1 MTMIINEY
9 IKYTNKYKQ
18 QYGEKCIVL
27 LQVGSFYEMYTIY
40 ENNNAEN
47 NDIYKVADICGI
59 ITTKKNKSIA
69 EISLNNPVMAGFPV
83 HSLNKFTQILLN
95 NNYTIVIIQ
104 QEQQMAGN
112 NKNMERKVAEILSP
126 GSNINITDK
135 RSNYMMVIMYEIIN
149 GYIIAGI
156 SGIDLSTGKTFIYE
170 VGSTKDDPELANDEV
185 FRMISTYNPI
195 ELIILGDK
203 IDEKE
208 RKKILK
214 NLNINNILVHYKWGE
229 CKYIE
234 FFKSIINQ
242 TQILEKAFF
251 MKKGL
256 ISIIEMLN
264 MERLTISREGFC
276 CLLQFAHE
284 HNADIIKELQVP
296 EIFENNNNM
305 TIEFNSA
312 VQLNIL
318 GLYQN
323 DKPLIDVLNRCAT
336 AFGSRYFKEKLLAP
350 MINIKKINQSYD
362 DIDKLLNKNSYI
374 KVRKYLANIG
384 DLERFKRKLLL
395 NKVAPQDWMSFNES
409 MEACIGIYN
418 ILKDYGDCEKTDETI
433 ISIVHTITNSYKDI
447 LDLENASKYNL
458 ADKNNWGNIFK
469 QGVYEDIDNNAE
481 GIKKS
486 YRDIEILC
494 EEINRIGINDSTLCK
509 IDYNDKDQEYFILI
523 TKKRYETAL
532 KNNKAI
538 IGKFNKKLISSSS
551 SNYKM
556 TNSETEKLS
565 KNISKYNEEIA
576 VLVLNYYNEFV
587 KEFIEINNKNIDILI
602 KYLVRTDIAANNAK
616 NAFDYRYK
624 RPKISLD
631 SSDDAEDA
639 SEDPEDDC
647 EDDCEDASEDDCES
661 ERESSFINMKNM
673 RHPLIERLHDEL
685 EYVGNDVRINK
696 DGILLYGINAS
707 GKSSFM
713 KAVGLNIIMAQS
725 GMFVAAE
732 KMVYY
737 PYKRIFTRIS
747 GMDNIYKGM
756 SSFTVEMTELRNILQ
771 RCNKYSLVIGD
782 EICCG
787 TESISGIAIVSAGID
802 MLVNKGA
809 SFIFATHLHE
819 LTEMSCIKEH
829 IKDNKLFVKHIK
841 IDIGKNNEII
851 YNRKIQDGQGSNMYG
866 LEVCKSLDMPLDFLK
881 KAEMFRKEF
890 TNIDKDLIKNK
901 KSNYNRKKKIDKCEI
916 CQGIAV
922 ETHHIKYQEDA
933 DENGFIGSSHKNATH
948 NLASLCKECHSKEH
962 KGIIKIN
969 GYKQSSNGIILDY
982 DTL

>member
-1 MTMIINEY
+1 MIMIINEY
-9 IKYTNKYKQ
+9 IEYMKKYKE
-18 QYGEKCIVL
+18 QYGDKCIVL
-27 LQVGSFYEMYTIY
+27 LQVGSFYEMYTIC
-40 ENNNAEN
+40 ENNNN
-47 NDIYKVADICGI
+47 DNDIYKIADICGI
-59 ITTKKNKSIA
+59 QTTKKNKSIP
-69 EISLNNPVMAGFPV
+69 EISLNNPVMAGFPI
-83 HSLNKFTQILLN
+83 HSVSKFTQILLN

-104 QEQQMAGN
+104 QEQEMGE
-112 NKNMERKVAEILSP
+112 NKNRKRNVAEILSP

-135 RSNYMMVIMYEIIN
+135 RSNYMMVIIYEIIN
-149 GYIIAGI
+149 NYVIAGI

-170 VGSTKDDPELANDEV
+170 VGSTKDDPELATDEV

-203 IDEKE
+203 IEEKE
-208 RKKILK
+208 KKKILK
-214 NLNINNILVHYKWGE
+214 NLNINNILVHYKWGD

-234 FFKSIINQ
+234 FFKNIVNQ

-256 ISIIEMLN
+256 ISIIELLN
-264 MERLTISREGFC
+264 MEKLTISREGFC
-276 CLLQFAHE
+276 CLLQFAYE
-284 HNADIIKELQVP
+284 HNADIIKELQIP
-296 EIFENNNNM
+296 EILENNNNM

-323 DKPLIDVLNRCAT
+323 DKPLIDVLNRCVT
-336 AFGSRYFKEKLLAP
+336 AFGSRYYKEKLLAP
-350 MINIKKINQSYD
+350 MINIKNINKSYD
-362 DIDKLLNKNSYI
+362 DIDKLLNNNNYLKI
-374 KVRKYLANIG
+374 RKSLANIN
-384 DLERFKRKLLL
+384 DLERFKRKVLL
-395 NKVAPQDWMSFNES
+395 NKVAPQDWINFNES
-409 MEACIGIYN
+409 MEACIEIYN
-418 ILKDYGDCEKTDETI
+418 ILEDYDKDVCILSTVNRI
-433 ISIVHTITNSYKDI
+433 INTYKDI
-447 LDLENASKYNL
+447 LDMENASKYNL
-458 ADKNNWGNIFK
+458 ADKNNLGNIFK
-469 QGVYEDIDNNAE
+469 EGIYEDIDNIVKNSKDAY
-481 GIKKS
+481 KN
-486 YRDIEILC
+486 IEIFC
-494 EEINRIGINDSTLCK
+494 EEINKIGINDSTLCK
-509 IDYNDKDQEYFILI
+509 IDYNDKDREYYINI
-523 TKKRYETAL
+523 TKKRYEVAL
-532 KNNKAI
+532 KNNKI
-538 IGKFNKKLISSSS
+538 VMSKFNKKPISASSA
-551 SNYKM
+551 NYKI
-556 TNSETEKLS
+556 TNKDTEKLS
-565 KNISKYNEEIA
+565 KNISAYNDEISE
-576 VLVLNYYNEFV
+576 LVLKYYNEFV
-587 KEFIEINNKNIDILI
+587 KMFIEKNNDDIDILI

-624 RPKISLD
+624 RPIISFNEKGECD
-631 SSDDAEDA
+631 EQ
-639 SEDPEDDC
+639 EEQ
-647 EDDCEDASEDDCES
+647 

-673 RHPLIERLHDEL
+673 RHPLIERIQDEL
-685 EYVGNDVRINK
+685 EYVGNDVKINK
-696 DGILLYGINAS
+696 EGILLYGINAS

-802 MLVNKGA
+802 TLINKGV

-819 LTEMSCIKEH
+819 LTEMSCIKEY
-829 IKDNKLFVKHIK
+829 INNNKLYVKHIK

-881 KAEMFRKEF
+881 KAEIFRKEF
-890 TNIDKDLIKNK
+890 TNIDKDLIKTK
-901 KSNYNRKKKIDKCEI
+901 KSNYNKKKSVDKCEI
-916 CQGIAV
+916 CDEVAV
-922 ETHHIKYQEDA
+922 ETHHIKYQETA
-933 DENGFIGSSHKNATH
+933 DDNGFIGSSHKNSKH
-948 NLASLCKECHSKEH
+948 NLASLCKECHNKEH

-969 GYKQSSNGIILDY
+969 GYKQTSNGIILDY
-982 DTL
+982 DIL

>member
-1 MTMIINEY
+1 MIMIINEY
-9 IKYTNKYKQ
+9 IEYMKKYKE
-18 QYGEKCIVL
+18 QYGDKCIVL
-27 LQVGSFYEMYTIY
+27 LQVGSFYEMYTIC
-40 ENNNAEN
+40 ENNNN
-47 NDIYKVADICGI
+47 DNDIYKIADICGI
-59 ITTKKNKSIA
+59 QTTKKNKSIP
-69 EISLNNPVMAGFPV
+69 EISLNNPVMAGFPI
-83 HSLNKFTQILLN
+83 HSVSKFTQILLN

-104 QEQQMAGN
+104 QEQEMGE
-112 NKNMERKVAEILSP
+112 NKNRKRNVAEILSP

-135 RSNYMMVIMYEIIN
+135 RSNYMMVIIYEIIN
-149 GYIIAGI
+149 NYVIAGI

-170 VGSTKDDPELANDEV
+170 VGSTKDDPELATDEV

-203 IDEKE
+203 IEEKE
-208 RKKILK
+208 KKKILK
-214 NLNINNILVHYKWGE
+214 NLNINNILVHYKWGD

-234 FFKSIINQ
+234 FFKNIVNQ

-256 ISIIEMLN
+256 ISIIELLN
-264 MERLTISREGFC
+264 MEKLTISREGFC
-276 CLLQFAHE
+276 CLLQFAYE
-284 HNADIIKELQVP
+284 HNADIIKELQIP
-296 EIFENNNNM
+296 EILENNNNM

-323 DKPLIDVLNRCAT
+323 DKPLIDVLNRCVT
-336 AFGSRYFKEKLLAP
+336 AFGSRYYKEKLLAP
-350 MINIKKINQSYD
+350 MINIKNINKSYD
-362 DIDKLLNKNSYI
+362 DIDKLLNNNNYLKI
-374 KVRKYLANIG
+374 RKSLANIN
-384 DLERFKRKLLL
+384 DLERFKRKVLL
-395 NKVAPQDWMSFNES
+395 NKVAPQDWINFNES
-409 MEACIGIYN
+409 MEACIEIYK
-418 ILKDYGDCEKTDETI
+418 ILEDYDKDVCILSTVNRI
-433 ISIVHTITNSYKDI
+433 INTYKDI
-447 LDLENASKYNL
+447 LDMENASKYNL
-458 ADKNNWGNIFK
+458 ADKNNLGNIFK
-469 QGVYEDIDNNAE
+469 EGIYEDIDNIVKNSKDAY
-481 GIKKS
+481 KN
-486 YRDIEILC
+486 IEIFC
-494 EEINRIGINDSTLCK
+494 EEINKIGINDSTLCK
-509 IDYNDKDQEYFILI
+509 IDYNDKDREYYINI
-523 TKKRYETAL
+523 TKKRYEVAL
-532 KNNKAI
+532 KNNKI
-538 IGKFNKKLISSSS
+538 VMSKFNKKPISASSA
-551 SNYKM
+551 NYKI
-556 TNSETEKLS
+556 TNKDTEKLS
-565 KNISKYNEEIA
+565 KNISAYNDEISE
-576 VLVLNYYNEFV
+576 LVLKYYNEFV
-587 KEFIEINNKNIDILI
+587 KMFIEKNNDDIDILI

-624 RPKISLD
+624 RPIISFNERGECD
-631 SSDDAEDA
+631 EQ
-639 SEDPEDDC
+639 EEQ
-647 EDDCEDASEDDCES
+647 

-673 RHPLIERLHDEL
+673 RHPLIERIQDEL
-685 EYVGNDVRINK
+685 EYVGNDVKINK
-696 DGILLYGINAS
+696 EGILLYGINAS

-802 MLVNKGA
+802 TLINKGV

-829 IKDNKLFVKHIK
+829 INNNKLYVKHIK

-881 KAEMFRKEF
+881 KAEIFRKEF
-890 TNIDKDLIKNK
+890 TNLDKDLIKTK
-901 KSNYNRKKKIDKCEI
+901 KSNYNKKKSVDKCEI
-916 CQGIAV
+916 CDEVAV
-922 ETHHIKYQEDA
+922 ETHHIKYQETA
-933 DENGFIGSSHKNATH
+933 DDNGFIGSSHKNSKH
-948 NLASLCKECHSKEH
+948 NLASLCKECHNKEH

-969 GYKQSSNGIILDY
+969 GYKQTSNGIILDY
-982 DTL
+982 DIL

>member
-1 MTMIINEY
+1 MIINEY
-9 IKYTNKYKQ
+9 IEYMKKYKE
-18 QYGEKCIVL
+18 QYGDKCIVL
-27 LQVGSFYEMYTIY
+27 LQVGSFYEMYTIC
-40 ENNNAEN
+40 ENNNN
-47 NDIYKVADICGI
+47 DNDIYKIADICGI
-59 ITTKKNKSIA
+59 QTTKKNKSIP
-69 EISLNNPVMAGFPV
+69 EISLNNPVMAGFPI
-83 HSLNKFTQILLN
+83 HSVSKFTQILLN

-104 QEQQMAGN
+104 QEQEMGE
-112 NKNMERKVAEILSP
+112 NKNRKRNVAEILSP

-135 RSNYMMVIMYEIIN
+135 RSNYMMVIIYEIIN
-149 GYIIAGI
+149 NYVIAGI

-170 VGSTKDDPELANDEV
+170 VGSTKDDPELATDEV

-203 IDEKE
+203 IEEKE
-208 RKKILK
+208 KKKILK
-214 NLNINNILVHYKWGE
+214 NLNINNILVHYKWGD

-234 FFKSIINQ
+234 FFKNIVNQ

-256 ISIIEMLN
+256 ISIIELLN
-264 MERLTISREGFC
+264 MEKLTISREGFC
-276 CLLQFAHE
+276 CLLQFAYE
-284 HNADIIKELQVP
+284 HNADIIKELQIP
-296 EIFENNNNM
+296 EILENNNNM

-323 DKPLIDVLNRCAT
+323 DKPLIDILNRCVT
-336 AFGSRYFKEKLLAP
+336 AFGSRYYKEKLLAP
-350 MINIKKINQSYD
+350 MINIKNINKSYD
-362 DIDKLLNKNSYI
+362 DIDKLLNNNNYLKI
-374 KVRKYLANIG
+374 RKSLANIN
-384 DLERFKRKLLL
+384 DLERFKRKVLL
-395 NKVAPQDWMSFNES
+395 NKVAPQDWINFNES
-409 MEACIGIYN
+409 MEACIEIYN
-418 ILKDYGDCEKTDETI
+418 ILEDYDKDVCILSTVNRI
-433 ISIVHTITNSYKDI
+433 INTYKDI
-447 LDLENASKYNL
+447 LDMENASKYNL
-458 ADKNNWGNIFK
+458 ADKNNLGNIFK
-469 QGVYEDIDNNAE
+469 EGIYEDIDNIVKNSKDAY
-481 GIKKS
+481 KN
-486 YRDIEILC
+486 IEIFC
-494 EEINRIGINDSTLCK
+494 EEINKIGINDSTLCK
-509 IDYNDKDQEYFILI
+509 IDYNDKDREYYINI
-523 TKKRYETAL
+523 TKKRYEVAL
-532 KNNKAI
+532 KNNKI
-538 IGKFNKKLISSSS
+538 VMSKFNKKPISASSA
-551 SNYKM
+551 NYKI
-556 TNSETEKLS
+556 TNKDTEKLS
-565 KNISKYNEEIA
+565 KNISAYNDEISE
-576 VLVLNYYNEFV
+576 LVLKYYNEFV
-587 KEFIEINNKNIDILI
+587 KMFIEKNNDDIDILI

-624 RPKISLD
+624 RPIISFNEKGECD
-631 SSDDAEDA
+631 EQ
-639 SEDPEDDC
+639 EEQ
-647 EDDCEDASEDDCES
+647 

-673 RHPLIERLHDEL
+673 RHPLIERIQDEL
-685 EYVGNDVRINK
+685 EYVGNDVKINK
-696 DGILLYGINAS
+696 EGILLYGINAS

-802 MLVNKGA
+802 TLINKGV

-819 LTEMSCIKEH
+819 LTEMSCIKEY
-829 IKDNKLFVKHIK
+829 INNNKLYVKHIK

-881 KAEMFRKEF
+881 KAEIFRKEF
-890 TNIDKDLIKNK
+890 TNLDKDLIKTK
-901 KSNYNRKKKIDKCEI
+901 KSNYNKKKSVDKCEI
-916 CQGIAV
+916 CDEVAV
-922 ETHHIKYQEDA
+922 ETHHIKYQETA
-933 DENGFIGSSHKNATH
+933 DDNGFIGSSHKNSKH
-948 NLASLCKECHSKEH
+948 NLASLCKECHNKEH

-969 GYKQSSNGIILDY
+969 GYKQTSNGIILDY
-982 DTL
+982 DIL

>member
-1 MTMIINEY
+1 MIINEY
-9 IKYTNKYKQ
+9 IEYMKKYKE
-18 QYGEKCIVL
+18 QYGDKCIVL
-27 LQVGSFYEMYTIY
+27 LQVGSFYEMYTIC
-40 ENNNAEN
+40 ENNNN
-47 NDIYKVADICGI
+47 DNDIYKIADICGI
-59 ITTKKNKSIA
+59 QTTKKNKSIP
-69 EISLNNPVMAGFPV
+69 EISLNNPVMAGFPI
-83 HSLNKFTQILLN
+83 HSVSKFTQILLN

-104 QEQQMAGN
+104 QEQEMGE
-112 NKNMERKVAEILSP
+112 NKNRKRNVAEILSP

-135 RSNYMMVIMYEIIN
+135 RSNYMMVIIYEIIN
-149 GYIIAGI
+149 NYVIAGI

-170 VGSTKDDPELANDEV
+170 VGSTKDDPELATDEV

-203 IDEKE
+203 IEEKE
-208 RKKILK
+208 KKKILK
-214 NLNINNILVHYKWGE
+214 NLNINNILVHYKWGD

-234 FFKSIINQ
+234 FFKNIVNQ

-256 ISIIEMLN
+256 ISIIELLN
-264 MERLTISREGFC
+264 MEKLTISREGFC
-276 CLLQFAHE
+276 CLLQFAYE
-284 HNADIIKELQVP
+284 HNADIIKELQIP
-296 EIFENNNNM
+296 EILENNNNM

-323 DKPLIDVLNRCAT
+323 DKPLIDVLNRCVT
-336 AFGSRYFKEKLLAP
+336 AFGSRYYKEKLLAP
-350 MINIKKINQSYD
+350 MINIKNINKSYD
-362 DIDKLLNKNSYI
+362 DIDKLLNNNNYLKI
-374 KVRKYLANIG
+374 RKSLANIN
-384 DLERFKRKLLL
+384 DLERFKRKVLL
-395 NKVAPQDWMSFNES
+395 NKVAPQDWINFNES
-409 MEACIGIYN
+409 MEACIEIYN
-418 ILKDYGDCEKTDETI
+418 ILEDYDKDVCILSTVNRI
-433 ISIVHTITNSYKDI
+433 INTYKDI
-447 LDLENASKYNL
+447 LDMENASKYNL
-458 ADKNNWGNIFK
+458 ADKNNLGNIFK
-469 QGVYEDIDNNAE
+469 EGIYEDIDNIVKNSKDAY
-481 GIKKS
+481 KN
-486 YRDIEILC
+486 IEIFC
-494 EEINRIGINDSTLCK
+494 EEINKIGINDSTLCK
-509 IDYNDKDQEYFILI
+509 IDYNDKDREYYINI
-523 TKKRYETAL
+523 TKKRYEVAL
-532 KNNKAI
+532 KNNKI
-538 IGKFNKKLISSSS
+538 VMSKFNKKPISASSA
-551 SNYKM
+551 NYKI
-556 TNSETEKLS
+556 TNKDTEKLS
-565 KNISKYNEEIA
+565 KNISAYNDEISE
-576 VLVLNYYNEFV
+576 LVLKYYNEFV
-587 KEFIEINNKNIDILI
+587 KMFIEKNNDDIDILI

-624 RPKISLD
+624 RPIISFNEQGECD
-631 SSDDAEDA
+631 EQ
-639 SEDPEDDC
+639 EEQ
-647 EDDCEDASEDDCES
+647 
-661 ERESSFINMKNM
+661 ERESSFIDMKNM
-673 RHPLIERLHDEL
+673 RHPLIERIQDEL
-685 EYVGNDVRINK
+685 EYVGNDVKINK
-696 DGILLYGINAS
+696 EGILLYGINAS

-802 MLVNKGA
+802 TLINKGV

-829 IKDNKLFVKHIK
+829 INNNKLYVKHIK

-881 KAEMFRKEF
+881 KAEIFRKEF
-890 TNIDKDLIKNK
+890 TNLDKDLIKTK
-901 KSNYNRKKKIDKCEI
+901 KSNYNKKKSVDKCEI
-916 CQGIAV
+916 CDEVAV
-922 ETHHIKYQEDA
+922 ETHHIKYQETA
-933 DENGFIGSSHKNATH
+933 DDNGFIGSSHKNSKH
-948 NLASLCKECHSKEH
+948 NLASLCKECHNKEH

-969 GYKQSSNGIILDY
+969 GYKQTSNGIILDY
-982 DTL
+982 DIL

>member
-1 MTMIINEY
+1 MIMIINEY
-9 IKYTNKYKQ
+9 IEYMKKYKE
-18 QYGEKCIVL
+18 QYGDKCIVL
-27 LQVGSFYEMYTIY
+27 LQVGSFYEMYTIC
-40 ENNNAEN
+40 ENNNN
-47 NDIYKVADICGI
+47 DNDIYKIADICGI
-59 ITTKKNKSIA
+59 QTTKKNKSIP
-69 EISLNNPVMAGFPV
+69 EISLNNPVMAGFPI
-83 HSLNKFTQILLN
+83 HSVSKFTQILLN

-104 QEQQMAGN
+104 QEQEMGE
-112 NKNMERKVAEILSP
+112 NKNRKRNVAEILSP

-135 RSNYMMVIMYEIIN
+135 RSNYMMVIIYEIIN
-149 GYIIAGI
+149 NYVIAGI

-170 VGSTKDDPELANDEV
+170 VGSTKDDPELATDEV

-203 IDEKE
+203 IEEKE
-208 RKKILK
+208 KKKILK
-214 NLNINNILVHYKWGE
+214 NLNINNILVHYKWGD

-234 FFKSIINQ
+234 FFKNIVNQ

-256 ISIIEMLN
+256 ISIIELLN
-264 MERLTISREGFC
+264 MEKLTISREGFC
-276 CLLQFAHE
+276 CLLQFAYE
-284 HNADIIKELQVP
+284 HNADIIKELQIP
-296 EIFENNNNM
+296 EILENNNNM

-323 DKPLIDVLNRCAT
+323 DKPLIDVLNRCVT
-336 AFGSRYFKEKLLAP
+336 AFGSRYYKEKLLAP
-350 MINIKKINQSYD
+350 MINIKNINKSYD
-362 DIDKLLNKNSYI
+362 DIDKLLNNNNYLKI
-374 KVRKYLANIG
+374 RKSLANIN
-384 DLERFKRKLLL
+384 DLERFKRKVLL
-395 NKVAPQDWMSFNES
+395 NKVAPQDWINFNES
-409 MEACIGIYN
+409 MEACIEIYN
-418 ILKDYGDCEKTDETI
+418 ILEDYDKDVCILSTVNRI
-433 ISIVHTITNSYKDI
+433 INTYKDI
-447 LDLENASKYNL
+447 LDMENASKYNL
-458 ADKNNWGNIFK
+458 ADKNNLGNIFK
-469 QGVYEDIDNNAE
+469 EGIYEDIDNIVKNSKDAY
-481 GIKKS
+481 KN
-486 YRDIEILC
+486 IEIFC
-494 EEINRIGINDSTLCK
+494 EEINKIGINDSTLCK
-509 IDYNDKDQEYFILI
+509 IDYNDKDREYYINI
-523 TKKRYETAL
+523 TKKRYEVAL
-532 KNNKAI
+532 KNNKI
-538 IGKFNKKLISSSS
+538 VMSKFNKKPISASSA
-551 SNYKM
+551 NYKI
-556 TNSETEKLS
+556 TNKDTEKLS
-565 KNISKYNEEIA
+565 KNISAYNDEISE
-576 VLVLNYYNEFV
+576 LVLKYYNEFV
-587 KEFIEINNKNIDILI
+587 KMFIEKNNDDIDILI

-624 RPKISLD
+624 RPIISFNEKGECD
-631 SSDDAEDA
+631 EQ
-639 SEDPEDDC
+639 EEQ
-647 EDDCEDASEDDCES
+647 

-673 RHPLIERLHDEL
+673 RHPLIERIQDEL
-685 EYVGNDVRINK
+685 EYVGNDVKINK
-696 DGILLYGINAS
+696 EGILLYGINAS

-802 MLVNKGA
+802 TLINKGV

-829 IKDNKLFVKHIK
+829 INNNKLYVKHIK

-881 KAEMFRKEF
+881 KAEIFRKEF
-890 TNIDKDLIKNK
+890 TNIDKDLIKTK
-901 KSNYNRKKKIDKCEI
+901 KSNYNKKKSVDKCEI
-916 CQGIAV
+916 CDEVAV
-922 ETHHIKYQEDA
+922 ETHHIKYQETA
-933 DENGFIGSSHKNATH
+933 DDNGFIGSSHKNSKH
-948 NLASLCKECHSKEH
+948 NLASLCKECHNKEH

-969 GYKQSSNGIILDY
+969 GYKQTSNGIILDY
-982 DTL
+982 DIL

>member
-1 MTMIINEY
+1 MIMIINEY
-9 IKYTNKYKQ
+9 IEYMKKYKE
-18 QYGEKCIVL
+18 QYGDKCIVL
-27 LQVGSFYEMYTIY
+27 LQVGSFYEMYTIC
-40 ENNNAEN
+40 ENNNN
-47 NDIYKVADICGI
+47 DNDIYKIADICGI
-59 ITTKKNKSIA
+59 QTTKKNKSIP
-69 EISLNNPVMAGFPV
+69 EISLNNPVMAGFPI
-83 HSLNKFTQILLN
+83 HSVSKFTQILLN

-104 QEQQMAGN
+104 QEQEMGE
-112 NKNMERKVAEILSP
+112 NKNRKRNVAEILSP

-135 RSNYMMVIMYEIIN
+135 RSNYMMVIIYEIIN
-149 GYIIAGI
+149 NYVIAGI

-170 VGSTKDDPELANDEV
+170 VGSTKDDPELATDEV

-203 IDEKE
+203 IEEKE
-208 RKKILK
+208 KKKILK
-214 NLNINNILVHYKWGE
+214 NLNINNILVHYKWGD

-234 FFKSIINQ
+234 FFKNIVNQ

-256 ISIIEMLN
+256 ISIIELLN
-264 MERLTISREGFC
+264 MEKLTISREGFC
-276 CLLQFAHE
+276 CLLQFAYE
-284 HNADIIKELQVP
+284 HNADIIKELQIP
-296 EIFENNNNM
+296 EILENNNNM

-323 DKPLIDVLNRCAT
+323 DKPLIDVLNRCVT
-336 AFGSRYFKEKLLAP
+336 AFGSRYYKEKLLAP
-350 MINIKKINQSYD
+350 MINIKNINKSYD
-362 DIDKLLNKNSYI
+362 DIDKLLNNNNYLKI
-374 KVRKYLANIG
+374 RKSLANIN
-384 DLERFKRKLLL
+384 DLERFKRKVLL
-395 NKVAPQDWMSFNES
+395 NKVAPQDWINFNES
-409 MEACIGIYN
+409 MEACIEIYN
-418 ILKDYGDCEKTDETI
+418 ILEDYDKDVCILSTVNRI
-433 ISIVHTITNSYKDI
+433 INTYKDI
-447 LDLENASKYNL
+447 LDMENASKYNL
-458 ADKNNWGNIFK
+458 ADKNNLGNIFK
-469 QGVYEDIDNNAE
+469 EGIYEDIDNIVKNSKDAY
-481 GIKKS
+481 KN
-486 YRDIEILC
+486 IEIFC
-494 EEINRIGINDSTLCK
+494 EEINKIGINDSTLCK
-509 IDYNDKDQEYFILI
+509 IDYNDKDREYYINI
-523 TKKRYETAL
+523 TKKRYEVAL
-532 KNNKAI
+532 KNNKI
-538 IGKFNKKLISSSS
+538 VMSKFNKKPISASSA
-551 SNYKM
+551 NYKI
-556 TNSETEKLS
+556 TNKDTEKLS
-565 KNISKYNEEIA
+565 KNISAYNDEISE
-576 VLVLNYYNEFV
+576 LVLKYYNEFV
-587 KEFIEINNKNIDILI
+587 KMFIEKNNDDIDILI

-624 RPKISLD
+624 RPIISFNEQGECD
-631 SSDDAEDA
+631 EQ
-639 SEDPEDDC
+639 EEQ
-647 EDDCEDASEDDCES
+647 

-673 RHPLIERLHDEL
+673 RHPLIERIQDEL
-685 EYVGNDVRINK
+685 EYVGNDVKINK
-696 DGILLYGINAS
+696 EGILLYGINAS

-802 MLVNKGA
+802 TLINKGV

-819 LTEMSCIKEH
+819 LTEMSCIKEY
-829 IKDNKLFVKHIK
+829 INNNKLYVKHIK

-881 KAEMFRKEF
+881 KAEIFRKEF
-890 TNIDKDLIKNK
+890 TNLDKDLIKTK
-901 KSNYNRKKKIDKCEI
+901 KSNYNKKKSVDKCEI
-916 CQGIAV
+916 CDEVAV
-922 ETHHIKYQEDA
+922 ETHHIKYQETA
-933 DENGFIGSSHKNATH
+933 DDNGFIGSSHKNSKH
-948 NLASLCKECHSKEH
+948 NLASLCKECHNKEH

-969 GYKQSSNGIILDY
+969 GYKQTSNGIILDY
-982 DTL
+982 DIL

>member
-1 MTMIINEY
+1 MIINEY
-9 IKYTNKYKQ
+9 IEYMKKYKE
-18 QYGEKCIVL
+18 QYGDKCIVL
-27 LQVGSFYEMYTIY
+27 LQVGSFYEMYTIC
-40 ENNNAEN
+40 ENNNN
-47 NDIYKVADICGI
+47 DNDIYKIADICGI
-59 ITTKKNKSIA
+59 QTTKKNKSIP
-69 EISLNNPVMAGFPV
+69 EISLNNPVMAGFPI
-83 HSLNKFTQILLN
+83 HSVSKFTQILLN

-104 QEQQMAGN
+104 QEQEMGE
-112 NKNMERKVAEILSP
+112 NKNRKRNVAEILSP

-135 RSNYMMVIMYEIIN
+135 RSNYMMVIIYEIIN
-149 GYIIAGI
+149 NYVIAGI

-170 VGSTKDDPELANDEV
+170 VGSTKDDPELATDEV

-203 IDEKE
+203 IEEKE
-208 RKKILK
+208 KKKILK
-214 NLNINNILVHYKWGE
+214 NLNINNILVHYKWGD

-234 FFKSIINQ
+234 FFKNIVNQ

-256 ISIIEMLN
+256 ISIIELLN
-264 MERLTISREGFC
+264 MEKLTISREGFC
-276 CLLQFAHE
+276 CLLQFAYE
-284 HNADIIKELQVP
+284 HNADIIKELQIP
-296 EIFENNNNM
+296 EILENNNNM

-323 DKPLIDVLNRCAT
+323 DKPLIDVLNRCVT
-336 AFGSRYFKEKLLAP
+336 AFGSRYYKEKLLAP
-350 MINIKKINQSYD
+350 MINIKNINKSYD
-362 DIDKLLNKNSYI
+362 DIDKLLNNNNYLKI
-374 KVRKYLANIG
+374 RKSLANIN
-384 DLERFKRKLLL
+384 DLERFKRKVLL
-395 NKVAPQDWMSFNES
+395 NKVAPQDWINFNES
-409 MEACIGIYN
+409 MEACIEIYN
-418 ILKDYGDCEKTDETI
+418 ILEDYDKDVCILSTVNRI
-433 ISIVHTITNSYKDI
+433 INTYKDI
-447 LDLENASKYNL
+447 LDMENASKYNL
-458 ADKNNWGNIFK
+458 ADKNNLGNIFK
-469 QGVYEDIDNNAE
+469 EGIYEDIDNIVKNS
-481 GIKKS
+481 KDS
-486 YRDIEILC
+486 YKNIEIFC
-494 EEINRIGINDSTLCK
+494 EEINKIGINDSTLCK
-509 IDYNDKDQEYFILI
+509 IDYNDKDREYYINI
-523 TKKRYETAL
+523 TKKRYEVAL
-532 KNNKAI
+532 KNNKI
-538 IGKFNKKLISSSS
+538 VMSKFNKKPISASSA
-551 SNYKM
+551 NYKI
-556 TNSETEKLS
+556 TNKDTEKLS
-565 KNISKYNEEIA
+565 KNISAYNDEISE
-576 VLVLNYYNEFV
+576 LVLKYYNEFV
-587 KEFIEINNKNIDILI
+587 KMFIEKNNDDIDILI

-624 RPKISLD
+624 RPIISFNEQGECD
-631 SSDDAEDA
+631 EQ
-639 SEDPEDDC
+639 EEQ
-647 EDDCEDASEDDCES
+647 

-673 RHPLIERLHDEL
+673 RHPLIERIQDEL
-685 EYVGNDVRINK
+685 EYVGNDVKINK
-696 DGILLYGINAS
+696 EGILLYGINAS

-802 MLVNKGA
+802 TLINKGV

-829 IKDNKLFVKHIK
+829 INNNKLYVKHIK

-881 KAEMFRKEF
+881 KAEIFRKEF
-890 TNIDKDLIKNK
+890 TNLDKDLIKTK
-901 KSNYNRKKKIDKCEI
+901 KSNYNKKKSVDKCEI
-916 CQGIAV
+916 CDEVAV
-922 ETHHIKYQEDA
+922 ETHHIKYQETA
-933 DENGFIGSSHKNATH
+933 DYNGFIGSSHKNSKH
-948 NLASLCKECHSKEH
+948 NLASLCKECHNKEH

-969 GYKQSSNGIILDY
+969 GYKQTSNGIILDY
-982 DTL
+982 DIL

>member
-1 MTMIINEY
+1 MIMIINEY
-9 IKYTNKYKQ
+9 IEYMKKYKE
-18 QYGEKCIVL
+18 QYGDKCIVL
-27 LQVGSFYEMYTIY
+27 LQVGSFYEMYTIC
-40 ENNNAEN
+40 ENNNN
-47 NDIYKVADICGI
+47 DNDIYKIADICGI
-59 ITTKKNKSIA
+59 QTTKKNKSIP
-69 EISLNNPVMAGFPV
+69 EISLNNPVMAGFPI
-83 HSLNKFTQILLN
+83 HSVSKFTQILLN

-104 QEQQMAGN
+104 QEQEMGE
-112 NKNMERKVAEILSP
+112 NKNRKRNVAEILSP

-135 RSNYMMVIMYEIIN
+135 RSNYMMVIIYEIIN
-149 GYIIAGI
+149 NYVIAGI

-170 VGSTKDDPELANDEV
+170 VGSTKDDPELATDEV

-203 IDEKE
+203 IEEKE
-208 RKKILK
+208 KKKILK
-214 NLNINNILVHYKWGE
+214 NLNINNILVHYKWGD

-234 FFKSIINQ
+234 FFKNIVNQ

-256 ISIIEMLN
+256 ISIIELLN
-264 MERLTISREGFC
+264 MEKLTISREGFC
-276 CLLQFAHE
+276 CLLQFAYE
-284 HNADIIKELQVP
+284 HNADIIKELQIP
-296 EIFENNNNM
+296 EILENNNNM

-323 DKPLIDVLNRCAT
+323 DKPLIDVLNRCVT
-336 AFGSRYFKEKLLAP
+336 AFGSRYYKEKLLAP
-350 MINIKKINQSYD
+350 MINIKNINKSYD
-362 DIDKLLNKNSYI
+362 DIDKLLNNNNYLKI
-374 KVRKYLANIG
+374 RKSLANIN
-384 DLERFKRKLLL
+384 DLERFKRKVLL
-395 NKVAPQDWMSFNES
+395 NKVAPQDWINFNES
-409 MEACIGIYN
+409 MEACIEIYN
-418 ILKDYGDCEKTDETI
+418 ILEDYDKDVCILSTVNRI
-433 ISIVHTITNSYKDI
+433 INTYKDI
-447 LDLENASKYNL
+447 LDMENASKYNL
-458 ADKNNWGNIFK
+458 ADKNNLGNIFK
-469 QGVYEDIDNNAE
+469 EGIYEDIDNIVKNSKDAY
-481 GIKKS
+481 KN
-486 YRDIEILC
+486 IEIFC
-494 EEINRIGINDSTLCK
+494 EEINKIGINDSTLCK
-509 IDYNDKDQEYFILI
+509 IDYNDKDREYYINI
-523 TKKRYETAL
+523 TKKRYEVAL
-532 KNNKAI
+532 KNNKI
-538 IGKFNKKLISSSS
+538 VMSKFNKKPISASSA
-551 SNYKM
+551 NYKI
-556 TNSETEKLS
+556 TNKDTEKLS
-565 KNISKYNEEIA
+565 KNISAYNDEISE
-576 VLVLNYYNEFV
+576 LVLKYYNEFV
-587 KEFIEINNKNIDILI
+587 KMFIEKNNDDIDILI

-624 RPKISLD
+624 RPIISFNEQGECD
-631 SSDDAEDA
+631 EQ
-639 SEDPEDDC
+639 EEQ
-647 EDDCEDASEDDCES
+647 

-673 RHPLIERLHDEL
+673 RHPLIERIQDEL
-685 EYVGNDVRINK
+685 EYVGNDVKINK
-696 DGILLYGINAS
+696 EGILLYGINAS

-802 MLVNKGA
+802 TLINKGV

-819 LTEMSCIKEH
+819 LTEMSCIKEY
-829 IKDNKLFVKHIK
+829 INNNKLYVKHIK

-881 KAEMFRKEF
+881 KAEIFRKEF
-890 TNIDKDLIKNK
+890 TNLDKDLIKTK
-901 KSNYNRKKKIDKCEI
+901 KSNYNKKKSVDKCEI
-916 CQGIAV
+916 CDEVAV
-922 ETHHIKYQEDA
+922 ETHHIKYQETA
-933 DENGFIGSSHKNATH
+933 DYNGFIGSSHKNSKH
-948 NLASLCKECHSKEH
+948 NLASLCKECHNKEH

-969 GYKQSSNGIILDY
+969 GYKQTSNGIILDY
-982 DTL
+982 DIL

>member
-1 MTMIINEY
+1 MIINEY
-9 IKYTNKYKQ
+9 IEYMKKYKE
-18 QYGEKCIVL
+18 QYGDKCIVL
-27 LQVGSFYEMYTIY
+27 LQVGSFYEMYTIC
-40 ENNNAEN
+40 ENNNN
-47 NDIYKVADICGI
+47 DNDIYKIADICGI
-59 ITTKKNKSIA
+59 QTTKKNKSIP
-69 EISLNNPVMAGFPV
+69 EISLNNPVMAGFPI
-83 HSLNKFTQILLN
+83 HSVSKFTQILLN

-104 QEQQMAGN
+104 QEQEMGE
-112 NKNMERKVAEILSP
+112 NKNRKRNVAEILSP

-135 RSNYMMVIMYEIIN
+135 RSNYMMVIIYEIIN
-149 GYIIAGI
+149 NYVIAGI

-170 VGSTKDDPELANDEV
+170 VGSTKDDPELATDEV

-203 IDEKE
+203 IEEKE
-208 RKKILK
+208 KKKILK
-214 NLNINNILVHYKWGE
+214 NLNINNILVHYKWGD

-234 FFKSIINQ
+234 FFKNIVNQ

-256 ISIIEMLN
+256 ISIIELLN
-264 MERLTISREGFC
+264 MEKLTISREGFC
-276 CLLQFAHE
+276 CLLQFAYE
-284 HNADIIKELQVP
+284 HNADIIKELQIP
-296 EIFENNNNM
+296 EILENNNNM

-323 DKPLIDVLNRCAT
+323 DKPLIDVLNRCVT
-336 AFGSRYFKEKLLAP
+336 AFGSRYYKEKLLAP
-350 MINIKKINQSYD
+350 MINIKNINKSYD
-362 DIDKLLNKNSYI
+362 DIDKLLNNNNYLKI
-374 KVRKYLANIG
+374 RKSLANIN
-384 DLERFKRKLLL
+384 DLERFKRKVLL
-395 NKVAPQDWMSFNES
+395 NKVAPQDWINFNES
-409 MEACIGIYN
+409 MEACIEIYN
-418 ILKDYGDCEKTDETI
+418 ILEDYDKDVCILSTVNRI
-433 ISIVHTITNSYKDI
+433 INTYKDI
-447 LDLENASKYNL
+447 LDMENASKYNL
-458 ADKNNWGNIFK
+458 ADKNNLGNIFK
-469 QGVYEDIDNNAE
+469 EGIYEDIDNIVKNSKDAY
-481 GIKKS
+481 KN
-486 YRDIEILC
+486 IEIFC
-494 EEINRIGINDSTLCK
+494 EEINKIGINDSTLCK
-509 IDYNDKDQEYFILI
+509 IDYNDKDREYYINI
-523 TKKRYETAL
+523 TKKRYEVAL
-532 KNNKAI
+532 KSNKI
-538 IGKFNKKLISSSS
+538 VMSKFNKKPISASSA
-551 SNYKM
+551 NYKI
-556 TNSETEKLS
+556 TNKDTEKLS
-565 KNISKYNEEIA
+565 KNISAYNDEISE
-576 VLVLNYYNEFV
+576 LVLKYYNEFV
-587 KEFIEINNKNIDILI
+587 KMFIEKNNDDIDILI

-624 RPKISLD
+624 RPIISFNEQGECD
-631 SSDDAEDA
+631 EQ
-639 SEDPEDDC
+639 EEQ
-647 EDDCEDASEDDCES
+647 

-673 RHPLIERLHDEL
+673 RHPLIERIQDEL
-685 EYVGNDVRINK
+685 EYVGNDVKINK
-696 DGILLYGINAS
+696 EGILLYGINAS

-802 MLVNKGA
+802 TLINKGV

-829 IKDNKLFVKHIK
+829 INNNKLYVKHIK

-881 KAEMFRKEF
+881 KAEIFRKEF
-890 TNIDKDLIKNK
+890 TNLDKDLIKTK
-901 KSNYNRKKKIDKCEI
+901 KSNYNKKKSVDKCEI
-916 CQGIAV
+916 CDEVAV
-922 ETHHIKYQEDA
+922 ETHHIKYQETA
-933 DENGFIGSSHKNATH
+933 DYNGFIGSSHKNSKH
-948 NLASLCKECHSKEH
+948 NLASLCKECHNKEH
-962 KGIIKIN
+962 NGIIKIN
-969 GYKQSSNGIILDY
+969 GYKQTSNGIILDY
-982 DTL
+982 DIL

>member
-1 MTMIINEY
+1 MIINEY
-9 IKYTNKYKQ
+9 IEYMKKYKE
-18 QYGEKCIVL
+18 QYGDKCIVL
-27 LQVGSFYEMYTIY
+27 LQVGSFYEMYTIC
-40 ENNNAEN
+40 ENNNN
-47 NDIYKVADICGI
+47 DNDIYKIADICGI
-59 ITTKKNKSIA
+59 QTTKKNKSIP
-69 EISLNNPVMAGFPV
+69 EISLNNPVMAGFPI
-83 HSLNKFTQILLN
+83 HSVSKFTQILLN

-104 QEQQMAGN
+104 QEQEMGE
-112 NKNMERKVAEILSP
+112 NKNRKRNVAEILSP

-135 RSNYMMVIMYEIIN
+135 RSNYMMVIIYEIIN
-149 GYIIAGI
+149 NYVIAGI

-170 VGSTKDDPELANDEV
+170 VGSTKDDPELATDEV

-203 IDEKE
+203 IEEKE
-208 RKKILK
+208 KKKILK
-214 NLNINNILVHYKWGE
+214 NLNINNILVHYKWGD

-234 FFKSIINQ
+234 FFKNIVNQ

-256 ISIIEMLN
+256 ISIIELLN
-264 MERLTISREGFC
+264 MEKLTISREGFC
-276 CLLQFAHE
+276 CLLQFAYE
-284 HNADIIKELQVP
+284 HNADIIKELQIP
-296 EIFENNNNM
+296 EILENNNNM

-323 DKPLIDVLNRCAT
+323 DKPLIDVLNRCVT
-336 AFGSRYFKEKLLAP
+336 AFGSRYYKEKLLAP
-350 MINIKKINQSYD
+350 MINIKNINKSYD
-362 DIDKLLNKNSYI
+362 DIDKLLNNNNYLKI
-374 KVRKYLANIG
+374 RKSLANIN
-384 DLERFKRKLLL
+384 DLERFKRKVLL
-395 NKVAPQDWMSFNES
+395 NKVAPQDWINFNES
-409 MEACIGIYN
+409 MEACIEIYN
-418 ILKDYGDCEKTDETI
+418 ILEDYDKDVCILSTVNRI
-433 ISIVHTITNSYKDI
+433 INTYKDI
-447 LDLENASKYNL
+447 LDMENASKYNL
-458 ADKNNWGNIFK
+458 ADKNNLGNIFK
-469 QGVYEDIDNNAE
+469 EGIYEDIDNIVKNSKDAY
-481 GIKKS
+481 KN
-486 YRDIEILC
+486 IEIFC
-494 EEINRIGINDSTLCK
+494 EEINKIGINDSTLCK
-509 IDYNDKDQEYFILI
+509 IDYNDKDREYYINI
-523 TKKRYETAL
+523 TKKRYEVAL
-532 KNNKAI
+532 KNNKI
-538 IGKFNKKLISSSS
+538 VMSKFNKKPISASSA
-551 SNYKM
+551 NYKI
-556 TNSETEKLS
+556 TNKDTEKLS
-565 KNISKYNEEIA
+565 KNISAYNDEISE
-576 VLVLNYYNEFV
+576 LVLKYYNEFV
-587 KEFIEINNKNIDILI
+587 KMFIEKNNDDIDILI

-624 RPKISLD
+624 RPIISFNEQGECD
-631 SSDDAEDA
+631 EQ
-639 SEDPEDDC
+639 EEQ
-647 EDDCEDASEDDCES
+647 
-661 ERESSFINMKNM
+661 ERESSFIDMKNM
-673 RHPLIERLHDEL
+673 RHPLIERIQDEL
-685 EYVGNDVRINK
+685 EYVGNDVKINK
-696 DGILLYGINAS
+696 EGILLYGINAS

-802 MLVNKGA
+802 TLINKGV

-829 IKDNKLFVKHIK
+829 INNNKLYVKHIK

-881 KAEMFRKEF
+881 KAEIFRKEF
-890 TNIDKDLIKNK
+890 TNLDKDLIKTK
-901 KSNYNRKKKIDKCEI
+901 KSNYNKKKSVDKCEI
-916 CQGIAV
+916 CDEVAV
-922 ETHHIKYQEDA
+922 ETHHIKYQETA
-933 DENGFIGSSHKNATH
+933 DYNGFIGSSHKNSKH
-948 NLASLCKECHSKEH
+948 NLASLCKECHNKEH

-969 GYKQSSNGIILDY
+969 GYKQTSNGIILDY
-982 DTL
+982 DIL

>member
-1 MTMIINEY
+1 MIINEY
-9 IKYTNKYKQ
+9 IEYMKKYKE
-18 QYGEKCIVL
+18 QYGDKCIVL
-27 LQVGSFYEMYTIY
+27 LQVGSFYEMYTIC
-40 ENNNAEN
+40 ENNNN
-47 NDIYKVADICGI
+47 DNDIYKIADICGI
-59 ITTKKNKSIA
+59 QTTKKNKSIP
-69 EISLNNPVMAGFPV
+69 EISLNNPVMAGFPI
-83 HSLNKFTQILLN
+83 HSVSKFTQILLN

-104 QEQQMAGN
+104 QEQEMGE
-112 NKNMERKVAEILSP
+112 NKNRKRNVAEILSP

-135 RSNYMMVIMYEIIN
+135 RSNYMMVIIYEIIN
-149 GYIIAGI
+149 NYVIAGI

-170 VGSTKDDPELANDEV
+170 VGSTKDDPELATDEV

-203 IDEKE
+203 IEEKE
-208 RKKILK
+208 KKKILK
-214 NLNINNILVHYKWGE
+214 NLNINNILVHYKWGD

-234 FFKSIINQ
+234 FFKNIVNQ

-256 ISIIEMLN
+256 ISIIELLN
-264 MERLTISREGFC
+264 MEKLTISREGFC
-276 CLLQFAHE
+276 CLLQFAYE
-284 HNADIIKELQVP
+284 HNADIIKELQIP
-296 EIFENNNNM
+296 EILENNNNM

-323 DKPLIDVLNRCAT
+323 DKPLIDILNRCVT
-336 AFGSRYFKEKLLAP
+336 AFGSRYYKEKLLAP
-350 MINIKKINQSYD
+350 MINIKNINKSYD
-362 DIDKLLNKNSYI
+362 DIDKLLNNNNYLKI
-374 KVRKYLANIG
+374 RKSLANIN
-384 DLERFKRKLLL
+384 DLERFKRKVLL
-395 NKVAPQDWMSFNES
+395 NKVAPQDWINFNES
-409 MEACIGIYN
+409 MEACIEIYN
-418 ILKDYGDCEKTDETI
+418 ILEDYDKDVCILSTVNRI
-433 ISIVHTITNSYKDI
+433 INTYKDI
-447 LDLENASKYNL
+447 LDMENASKYNL
-458 ADKNNWGNIFK
+458 ADKNNLGNIFK
-469 QGVYEDIDNNAE
+469 EGIYEDIDNIVKNSKDAY
-481 GIKKS
+481 KN
-486 YRDIEILC
+486 IEIFC
-494 EEINRIGINDSTLCK
+494 EEINKIGINDSTLCK
-509 IDYNDKDQEYFILI
+509 IDYNDKDREYYINI
-523 TKKRYETAL
+523 TKKRYEVAL
-532 KNNKAI
+532 KNNKI
-538 IGKFNKKLISSSS
+538 VMSKFNKKPISASSA
-551 SNYKM
+551 NYKI
-556 TNSETEKLS
+556 TNKDTEKLS
-565 KNISKYNEEIA
+565 KNISAYNDEISE
-576 VLVLNYYNEFV
+576 LVLKYYNEFV
-587 KEFIEINNKNIDILI
+587 KMFIEKNNDDIDILI

-624 RPKISLD
+624 RPIISFNEKGECD
-631 SSDDAEDA
+631 EQ
-639 SEDPEDDC
+639 EEQ
-647 EDDCEDASEDDCES
+647 

-673 RHPLIERLHDEL
+673 RHPLIERIQDEL
-685 EYVGNDVRINK
+685 EYVGNDVKINK
-696 DGILLYGINAS
+696 EGILLYGINAS

-802 MLVNKGA
+802 TLINKGV

-819 LTEMSCIKEH
+819 LTEMSCIKEY
-829 IKDNKLFVKHIK
+829 INNNKLYVKHIK

-881 KAEMFRKEF
+881 KAEIFRKEF
-890 TNIDKDLIKNK
+890 TNLDKDLIKTK
-901 KSNYNRKKKIDKCEI
+901 KSNYNKKKSVDKCEI
-916 CQGIAV
+916 CDEVAV
-922 ETHHIKYQEDA
+922 ETHHIKYQETA
-933 DENGFIGSSHKNATH
+933 DYNGFIGSSHKNSKH
-948 NLASLCKECHSKEH
+948 NLASLCKECHNKEH

-969 GYKQSSNGIILDY
+969 GYKQTSNGIILDY
-982 DTL
+982 DIL

>member
-1 MTMIINEY
+1 MIMIINEY
-9 IKYTNKYKQ
+9 IEYMKKYKE
-18 QYGEKCIVL
+18 QYGDKCIVL
-27 LQVGSFYEMYTIY
+27 LQVGSFYEMYTIC
-40 ENNNAEN
+40 ENNNN
-47 NDIYKVADICGI
+47 DNDIYKIADICGI
-59 ITTKKNKSIA
+59 QTTKKNKSIP
-69 EISLNNPVMAGFPV
+69 EISLNNPVMAGFPI
-83 HSLNKFTQILLN
+83 HSVSKFTQILLN

-104 QEQQMAGN
+104 QEQEMGE
-112 NKNMERKVAEILSP
+112 NKNRKRNVAEILSP

-135 RSNYMMVIMYEIIN
+135 RSNYMMVIIYEIIN
-149 GYIIAGI
+149 NYVIAGI

-170 VGSTKDDPELANDEV
+170 VGSTKDDPELATDEV

-203 IDEKE
+203 IEEKE
-208 RKKILK
+208 KKKILK
-214 NLNINNILVHYKWGE
+214 NLNINNILVHYKWGD

-234 FFKSIINQ
+234 FFKNIVNQ

-256 ISIIEMLN
+256 ISIIELLN
-264 MERLTISREGFC
+264 MEKLTISREGFC
-276 CLLQFAHE
+276 CLLQFAYE
-284 HNADIIKELQVP
+284 HNADIIKELQIP
-296 EIFENNNNM
+296 EILENNNNM

-323 DKPLIDVLNRCAT
+323 DKPLIDVLNRCVT
-336 AFGSRYFKEKLLAP
+336 AFGSRYYKEKLLAP
-350 MINIKKINQSYD
+350 MINIKNINKSYD
-362 DIDKLLNKNSYI
+362 DIDKLLNNNNYLKI
-374 KVRKYLANIG
+374 RKSLANIN
-384 DLERFKRKLLL
+384 DLERFKRKVLL
-395 NKVAPQDWMSFNES
+395 NKVAPQDWINFNES
-409 MEACIGIYN
+409 MEACIEIYN
-418 ILKDYGDCEKTDETI
+418 ILEDYDKDVCILSTVNRI
-433 ISIVHTITNSYKDI
+433 INTYKDI
-447 LDLENASKYNL
+447 LDMENASKYNL
-458 ADKNNWGNIFK
+458 ADKNNLGNIFK
-469 QGVYEDIDNNAE
+469 EGIYEDIDNIVKNSKDAY
-481 GIKKS
+481 KN
-486 YRDIEILC
+486 IEIFC
-494 EEINRIGINDSTLCK
+494 EEINKIGINDSTLCK
-509 IDYNDKDQEYFILI
+509 IDYNDKDREYYINI
-523 TKKRYETAL
+523 TKKRYEVAL
-532 KNNKAI
+532 KNNKI
-538 IGKFNKKLISSSS
+538 VMSKFNKKPISASSA
-551 SNYKM
+551 NYKI
-556 TNSETEKLS
+556 TNKDTEKLS
-565 KNISKYNEEIA
+565 KNISAYNDEISE
-576 VLVLNYYNEFV
+576 LVLKYYNEFV
-587 KEFIEINNKNIDILI
+587 KMFIEKNNDDIDILI

-624 RPKISLD
+624 RPIISFNEQGECD
-631 SSDDAEDA
+631 EQ
-639 SEDPEDDC
+639 EEQ
-647 EDDCEDASEDDCES
+647 

-673 RHPLIERLHDEL
+673 RHPLIERIQDEL
-685 EYVGNDVRINK
+685 EYVGNDVKINK
-696 DGILLYGINAS
+696 EGILLYGINAS

-802 MLVNKGA
+802 TLINKGV

-829 IKDNKLFVKHIK
+829 INNNKLYVKHIK

-881 KAEMFRKEF
+881 KAEIFRKEF
-890 TNIDKDLIKNK
+890 TNLDKDLIKTK
-901 KSNYNRKKKIDKCEI
+901 KSNYNKKKSVDKCEI
-916 CQGIAV
+916 CDEVAV
-922 ETHHIKYQEDA
+922 ETHHIKYQETA
-933 DENGFIGSSHKNATH
+933 DYNGFIGSSHKNSKH
-948 NLASLCKECHSKEH
+948 NLASLCKECHNKEH
-962 KGIIKIN
+962 NGIIKIN
-969 GYKQSSNGIILDY
+969 GYKQTSNGIILDY
-982 DTL
+982 DIL

>member
-1 MTMIINEY
+1 MIINEY
-9 IKYTNKYKQ
+9 IEYMKKYKE
-18 QYGEKCIVL
+18 QYGDKCIVL
-27 LQVGSFYEMYTIY
+27 LQVGSFYEMYTIC
-40 ENNNAEN
+40 ENNNN
-47 NDIYKVADICGI
+47 DNDIYKIADICGI
-59 ITTKKNKSIA
+59 QTTKKNKSIP
-69 EISLNNPVMAGFPV
+69 EISLNNPVMAGFPI
-83 HSLNKFTQILLN
+83 HSVSKFTQILLN

-104 QEQQMAGN
+104 QEQEMGE
-112 NKNMERKVAEILSP
+112 NKNRKRNVAEILSP

-135 RSNYMMVIMYEIIN
+135 RSNYMMVIIYEIIN
-149 GYIIAGI
+149 NYVIAGI

-170 VGSTKDDPELANDEV
+170 VGSTKDDPELATDEV

-203 IDEKE
+203 IEEKE
-208 RKKILK
+208 KKKILK
-214 NLNINNILVHYKWGE
+214 NLNINNILVHYKWGD

-234 FFKSIINQ
+234 FFKNIVNQ

-256 ISIIEMLN
+256 ISIIELLN
-264 MERLTISREGFC
+264 MEKLTISREGFC
-276 CLLQFAHE
+276 CLLQFAYE
-284 HNADIIKELQVP
+284 HNADIIKELQIP
-296 EIFENNNNM
+296 EILENNNNM

-323 DKPLIDVLNRCAT
+323 DKPLIDILNRCVT
-336 AFGSRYFKEKLLAP
+336 AFGSRYYKEKLLAP
-350 MINIKKINQSYD
+350 MINIKNINKSYD
-362 DIDKLLNKNSYI
+362 DIDKLLNNNNYLKI
-374 KVRKYLANIG
+374 RKSLANIN
-384 DLERFKRKLLL
+384 DLERFKRKVLL
-395 NKVAPQDWMSFNES
+395 NKVAPQDWINFNES
-409 MEACIGIYN
+409 MEACIEIYN
-418 ILKDYGDCEKTDETI
+418 ILEDYDKDVCILSTVNRI
-433 ISIVHTITNSYKDI
+433 INTYKDI
-447 LDLENASKYNL
+447 LDMENASKYNL
-458 ADKNNWGNIFK
+458 ADKNNLGNIFK
-469 QGVYEDIDNNAE
+469 EGIYEDIDNIVKNSKDAY
-481 GIKKS
+481 KN
-486 YRDIEILC
+486 IEIFC
-494 EEINRIGINDSTLCK
+494 EEINKIGINDSTLCK
-509 IDYNDKDQEYFILI
+509 IDYNDKDREYYINI
-523 TKKRYETAL
+523 TKKRYEVAL
-532 KNNKAI
+532 KNNKI
-538 IGKFNKKLISSSS
+538 VMSKFNKKPISASSA
-551 SNYKM
+551 NYKI
-556 TNSETEKLS
+556 TNKDTEKLS
-565 KNISKYNEEIA
+565 KNISAYNDEISE
-576 VLVLNYYNEFV
+576 LVLKYYNEFV
-587 KEFIEINNKNIDILI
+587 KMFIEKNNDDIDILI

-624 RPKISLD
+624 RPIISFNEKGECD
-631 SSDDAEDA
+631 EQ
-639 SEDPEDDC
+639 EEQ
-647 EDDCEDASEDDCES
+647 

-673 RHPLIERLHDEL
+673 RHPLIERIQDEL
-685 EYVGNDVRINK
+685 EYVGNDVKINK
-696 DGILLYGINAS
+696 EGILLYGINAS

-802 MLVNKGA
+802 TLINKGV

-829 IKDNKLFVKHIK
+829 INNNKLYVKHIK

-881 KAEMFRKEF
+881 KAEIFRKEF
-890 TNIDKDLIKNK
+890 TNLDKDLIKTK
-901 KSNYNRKKKIDKCEI
+901 KSNYNKKKSVDKCEI
-916 CQGIAV
+916 CDEVAV
-922 ETHHIKYQEDA
+922 ETHHIKYQETA
-933 DENGFIGSSHKNATH
+933 DYNGFIGSSHKNSKH
-948 NLASLCKECHSKEH
+948 NLASLCKECHNKEH

-969 GYKQSSNGIILDY
+969 GYKQTSNGIILDY
-982 DTL
+982 DIL

>member
-1 MTMIINEY
+1 MIINEY
-9 IKYTNKYKQ
+9 IEYMKKYKE
-18 QYGEKCIVL
+18 QYGDKCIVL
-27 LQVGSFYEMYTIY
+27 LQVGSFYEMYTIC
-40 ENNNAEN
+40 ENNNN
-47 NDIYKVADICGI
+47 DNDIYKIADICGI
-59 ITTKKNKSIA
+59 QTTKKNKSIP
-69 EISLNNPVMAGFPV
+69 EISLNNPVMAGFPI
-83 HSLNKFTQILLN
+83 HSVSKFTQILLN

-104 QEQQMAGN
+104 QEQEMGE
-112 NKNMERKVAEILSP
+112 NKNRKRNVAEILSP

-135 RSNYMMVIMYEIIN
+135 RSNYMMVIIYEIIN
-149 GYIIAGI
+149 NYVIAGI

-170 VGSTKDDPELANDEV
+170 VGSTKDDPELATDEV

-203 IDEKE
+203 IEEKE
-208 RKKILK
+208 KKKILK
-214 NLNINNILVHYKWGE
+214 NLNINNILVHYKWGD

-234 FFKSIINQ
+234 FFKNIVNQ

-256 ISIIEMLN
+256 ISIIELLN
-264 MERLTISREGFC
+264 MEKLTISREGFC
-276 CLLQFAHE
+276 CLLQFAYE
-284 HNADIIKELQVP
+284 HNADIIKELQIP
-296 EIFENNNNM
+296 EILENNNNM

-323 DKPLIDVLNRCAT
+323 DKPLIDILNRCVT
-336 AFGSRYFKEKLLAP
+336 AFGSRYYKEKLLAP
-350 MINIKKINQSYD
+350 MINIKNINKSYD
-362 DIDKLLNKNSYI
+362 DIDKLLNNNNYLKI
-374 KVRKYLANIG
+374 RKSLANIN
-384 DLERFKRKLLL
+384 DLERFKRKVLL
-395 NKVAPQDWMSFNES
+395 NKVAPQDWINFNES
-409 MEACIGIYN
+409 MEACIEIYN
-418 ILKDYGDCEKTDETI
+418 ILEDYDKDVCILSTVNRI
-433 ISIVHTITNSYKDI
+433 INTYKDI
-447 LDLENASKYNL
+447 LDMENASKYNL
-458 ADKNNWGNIFK
+458 ADKNNLGNIFK
-469 QGVYEDIDNNAE
+469 EGIYEDIDNIVKNSKDAY
-481 GIKKS
+481 KN
-486 YRDIEILC
+486 IEIFC
-494 EEINRIGINDSTLCK
+494 EEINKIGINDSTLCK
-509 IDYNDKDQEYFILI
+509 IDYNDKDREYYINI
-523 TKKRYETAL
+523 TKKRYEVAL
-532 KNNKAI
+532 KNNKI
-538 IGKFNKKLISSSS
+538 VMSKFNKKPISASSA
-551 SNYKM
+551 NYKI
-556 TNSETEKLS
+556 TNKDTEKLS
-565 KNISKYNEEIA
+565 KNISAYNDEISE
-576 VLVLNYYNEFV
+576 LVLKYYNEFV
-587 KEFIEINNKNIDILI
+587 KMFIEKNNDDIDILI

-624 RPKISLD
+624 RPIISFNEQGECD
-631 SSDDAEDA
+631 EQ
-639 SEDPEDDC
+639 EEQ
-647 EDDCEDASEDDCES
+647 

-673 RHPLIERLHDEL
+673 RHPLIERIQDEL
-685 EYVGNDVRINK
+685 EYVGNDVKINK
-696 DGILLYGINAS
+696 EGILLYGINAS

-802 MLVNKGA
+802 TLINKGV

-829 IKDNKLFVKHIK
+829 INNNKLYVKHIK

-881 KAEMFRKEF
+881 KAEIFRKEF
-890 TNIDKDLIKNK
+890 TNLDKDLIKTK
-901 KSNYNRKKKIDKCEI
+901 KSNYNKKKSVDKCEI
-916 CQGIAV
+916 CDEVAV
-922 ETHHIKYQEDA
+922 ETHHIKYQETA
-933 DENGFIGSSHKNATH
+933 DYNGFIGSSHKNSKH
-948 NLASLCKECHSKEH
+948 NLASLCKECHNKEH

-969 GYKQSSNGIILDY
+969 GYKQTSNGIILDY
-982 DTL
+982 DIL

>member
-1 MTMIINEY
+1 MIINEY
-9 IKYTNKYKQ
+9 IEYMKKYKE
-18 QYGEKCIVL
+18 QYGDKCIVL
-27 LQVGSFYEMYTIY
+27 LQVGSFYEMYTIC
-40 ENNNAEN
+40 ENNNN
-47 NDIYKVADICGI
+47 DNDIYKIADICGI
-59 ITTKKNKSIA
+59 QTTKKNKSIP
-69 EISLNNPVMAGFPV
+69 EISLNNPVMAGFPI
-83 HSLNKFTQILLN
+83 HSVSKFTQILLN

-104 QEQQMAGN
+104 QEQEMGE
-112 NKNMERKVAEILSP
+112 NKNRKRNVAEILSP

-135 RSNYMMVIMYEIIN
+135 RSNYMMVIIYEIIN
-149 GYIIAGI
+149 NYVIAGI

-170 VGSTKDDPELANDEV
+170 VGSTKDDPELATDEV

-203 IDEKE
+203 IEEKE
-208 RKKILK
+208 KKKILK
-214 NLNINNILVHYKWGE
+214 NLNINNILVHYKWGD

-234 FFKSIINQ
+234 FFKNIVNQ

-256 ISIIEMLN
+256 ISIIELLN
-264 MERLTISREGFC
+264 MEKLTISREGFC
-276 CLLQFAHE
+276 CLLQFAYE
-284 HNADIIKELQVP
+284 HNADIIKELQIP
-296 EIFENNNNM
+296 EILENNNNM

-323 DKPLIDVLNRCAT
+323 DKPLIDVLNRCVT
-336 AFGSRYFKEKLLAP
+336 AFGSRYYKEKLLAP
-350 MINIKKINQSYD
+350 MINIKNINKSYD
-362 DIDKLLNKNSYI
+362 DIDKLLNNNNYLKI
-374 KVRKYLANIG
+374 RKSLANIN
-384 DLERFKRKLLL
+384 DLERFKRKVLL
-395 NKVAPQDWMSFNES
+395 NKVAPQDWINFNES
-409 MEACIGIYN
+409 MEACIEIYN
-418 ILKDYGDCEKTDETI
+418 ILEDYDKDVCILSTVNRI
-433 ISIVHTITNSYKDI
+433 INTYKDI
-447 LDLENASKYNL
+447 LDMENASKYNL
-458 ADKNNWGNIFK
+458 ADKNNLGNIFK
-469 QGVYEDIDNNAE
+469 EGIYEDIDNIVKNSKDAY
-481 GIKKS
+481 KN
-486 YRDIEILC
+486 IEIFC
-494 EEINRIGINDSTLCK
+494 EEINKIGINDSTLCK
-509 IDYNDKDQEYFILI
+509 IDYNDKDREYYINI
-523 TKKRYETAL
+523 TKKRYEVAL
-532 KNNKAI
+532 KNNKI
-538 IGKFNKKLISSSS
+538 VMSKFNKKPISASSA
-551 SNYKM
+551 NYKI
-556 TNSETEKLS
+556 TNKDTEKLS
-565 KNISKYNEEIA
+565 KNISAYNDEISE
-576 VLVLNYYNEFV
+576 LVLKYYNEFV
-587 KEFIEINNKNIDILI
+587 KMFIEKNNDDIDILI

-624 RPKISLD
+624 RPIISFNEQGECD
-631 SSDDAEDA
+631 EQ
-639 SEDPEDDC
+639 EEQ
-647 EDDCEDASEDDCES
+647 

-673 RHPLIERLHDEL
+673 RHPLIERIQDEL
-685 EYVGNDVRINK
+685 EYVGNDVKINK
-696 DGILLYGINAS
+696 EGILLYGINAS

-802 MLVNKGA
+802 TLINKGV

-829 IKDNKLFVKHIK
+829 INNNKLYVKHIK

-881 KAEMFRKEF
+881 KAEIFRKEF
-890 TNIDKDLIKNK
+890 TNLDKDLIKTK
-901 KSNYNRKKKIDKCEI
+901 KSNYNKKKSVDKCEI
-916 CQGIAV
+916 CDEVAV
-922 ETHHIKYQEDA
+922 ETHHIKYQETA
-933 DENGFIGSSHKNATH
+933 DDNGFIGSSHKNSKH
-948 NLASLCKECHSKEH
+948 NLASLCKECHNKEH
-962 KGIIKIN
+962 NGIIKIN
-969 GYKQSSNGIILDY
+969 GYKQTSNGIILDY
-982 DTL
+982 DIL

>member
-1 MTMIINEY
+1 MIMIINEY
-9 IKYTNKYKQ
+9 IEYMKKYKE
-18 QYGEKCIVL
+18 QYGDKCIVL
-27 LQVGSFYEMYTIY
+27 LQVGSFYEMYTIC
-40 ENNNAEN
+40 ENNNN
-47 NDIYKVADICGI
+47 DNDIYKIADICGI
-59 ITTKKNKSIA
+59 QTTKKNKSIP
-69 EISLNNPVMAGFPV
+69 EISLNNPVMAGFPI
-83 HSLNKFTQILLN
+83 HSVSKFTQILLN

-104 QEQQMAGN
+104 QEQEMGE
-112 NKNMERKVAEILSP
+112 NKNRKRNVAEILSP

-135 RSNYMMVIMYEIIN
+135 RSNYMMVIIYEIIN
-149 GYIIAGI
+149 NYVIAGI

-170 VGSTKDDPELANDEV
+170 VGSTKDDPELATDEV

-203 IDEKE
+203 IEEKE
-208 RKKILK
+208 KKKILK
-214 NLNINNILVHYKWGE
+214 NLNINNILVHYKWGD

-234 FFKSIINQ
+234 FFKNIVNQ

-256 ISIIEMLN
+256 ISIIELLN
-264 MERLTISREGFC
+264 MEKLTISREGFC
-276 CLLQFAHE
+276 CLLQFAYE
-284 HNADIIKELQVP
+284 HNADIIKELQIP
-296 EIFENNNNM
+296 EILENNNNM

-323 DKPLIDVLNRCAT
+323 DKPLIDVLNRCVT
-336 AFGSRYFKEKLLAP
+336 AFGSRYYKEKLLAP
-350 MINIKKINQSYD
+350 MINIKNINKSYD
-362 DIDKLLNKNSYI
+362 DIDKLLNNNNYLKI
-374 KVRKYLANIG
+374 RKSLANIN
-384 DLERFKRKLLL
+384 DLERFKRKVLL
-395 NKVAPQDWMSFNES
+395 NKVAPQDWINFNES
-409 MEACIGIYN
+409 MEACIEIYN
-418 ILKDYGDCEKTDETI
+418 ILEDYDKDVCILSTVNRI
-433 ISIVHTITNSYKDI
+433 INTYKDI
-447 LDLENASKYNL
+447 LDMENASKYNL
-458 ADKNNWGNIFK
+458 ADKNNLGNIFK
-469 QGVYEDIDNNAE
+469 EGIYEDIDNIVKNSKDAY
-481 GIKKS
+481 KN
-486 YRDIEILC
+486 IEIFC
-494 EEINRIGINDSTLCK
+494 EEINKIGINDSTLCK
-509 IDYNDKDQEYFILI
+509 IDYNDKDREYYINI
-523 TKKRYETAL
+523 TKKRYEVAL
-532 KNNKAI
+532 KSNKI
-538 IGKFNKKLISSSS
+538 VMSKFNKKPISASSA
-551 SNYKM
+551 NYKI
-556 TNSETEKLS
+556 TNKDTEKLS
-565 KNISKYNEEIA
+565 KNISAYNDEISE
-576 VLVLNYYNEFV
+576 LVLKYYNEFV
-587 KEFIEINNKNIDILI
+587 KMFIEKNNDDIDILI

-624 RPKISLD
+624 RPIISFNEQGECD
-631 SSDDAEDA
+631 EQ
-639 SEDPEDDC
+639 EEQ
-647 EDDCEDASEDDCES
+647 

-673 RHPLIERLHDEL
+673 RHPLIERIQDEL
-685 EYVGNDVRINK
+685 EYVGNDVKINK
-696 DGILLYGINAS
+696 EGILLYGINAS

-802 MLVNKGA
+802 TLINKGV

-829 IKDNKLFVKHIK
+829 INNNKLYVKHIK

-881 KAEMFRKEF
+881 KAEIFRKEF
-890 TNIDKDLIKNK
+890 TNLDKDLIKTK
-901 KSNYNRKKKIDKCEI
+901 KSNYNKKKSVDKCEI
-916 CQGIAV
+916 CDEVAV
-922 ETHHIKYQEDA
+922 ETHHIKYQETA
-933 DENGFIGSSHKNATH
+933 DYNGFIGSSHKNSKH
-948 NLASLCKECHSKEH
+948 NLASLCKECHNKEH
-962 KGIIKIN
+962 NGIIKIN
-969 GYKQSSNGIILDY
+969 GYKQTSNGIILDY
-982 DTL
+982 DIL

>member
-1 MTMIINEY
+1 MIMIINEY
-9 IKYTNKYKQ
+9 IEYMKKYKE
-18 QYGEKCIVL
+18 QYGDKCIVL
-27 LQVGSFYEMYTIY
+27 LQVGSFYEMYTIC
-40 ENNNAEN
+40 ENNNN
-47 NDIYKVADICGI
+47 DNDIYKIADICGI
-59 ITTKKNKSIA
+59 QTTKKNKSIP
-69 EISLNNPVMAGFPV
+69 EISLNNPVMAGFPI
-83 HSLNKFTQILLN
+83 HSVSKFTQILLN

-104 QEQQMAGN
+104 QEQEMGE
-112 NKNMERKVAEILSP
+112 NKNRKRNVAEILSP

-135 RSNYMMVIMYEIIN
+135 RSNYMMVIIYEIIN
-149 GYIIAGI
+149 NYVIAGI

-170 VGSTKDDPELANDEV
+170 VGSTKDDPELATDEV

-203 IDEKE
+203 IEEKE
-208 RKKILK
+208 KKKILK
-214 NLNINNILVHYKWGE
+214 NLNINNILVHYKWGD

-234 FFKSIINQ
+234 FFKNIVNQ

-256 ISIIEMLN
+256 ISIIELLN
-264 MERLTISREGFC
+264 MEKLTISREGFC
-276 CLLQFAHE
+276 CLLQFAYE
-284 HNADIIKELQVP
+284 HNADIIKELQIP
-296 EIFENNNNM
+296 EILENNNNM

-323 DKPLIDVLNRCAT
+323 DKPLIDVFNRCVT
-336 AFGSRYFKEKLLAP
+336 AFGSRYYKEKLLAP
-350 MINIKKINQSYD
+350 MINIKNINKSYD
-362 DIDKLLNKNSYI
+362 DIDKLLNNNNYLKI
-374 KVRKYLANIG
+374 RKSLANIN
-384 DLERFKRKLLL
+384 DLERFKRKVLL
-395 NKVAPQDWMSFNES
+395 NKVAPQDWINFNES
-409 MEACIGIYN
+409 MEACIEIYN
-418 ILKDYGDCEKTDETI
+418 ILEDYDKDVCILSTVNRI
-433 ISIVHTITNSYKDI
+433 INTYKDI
-447 LDLENASKYNL
+447 LDMENASKYNL
-458 ADKNNWGNIFK
+458 ADKNNLGNIFK
-469 QGVYEDIDNNAE
+469 EGIYEDIDNIVKNSKDAY
-481 GIKKS
+481 KN
-486 YRDIEILC
+486 IEIFC
-494 EEINRIGINDSTLCK
+494 EEINKIGINDSTLCK
-509 IDYNDKDQEYFILI
+509 IDYNDKDREYYINI
-523 TKKRYETAL
+523 TKKRYEVAL
-532 KNNKAI
+532 KNNKI
-538 IGKFNKKLISSSS
+538 VMSKFNKKPISASSA
-551 SNYKM
+551 NYKI
-556 TNSETEKLS
+556 TNKDTEKLS
-565 KNISKYNEEIA
+565 KNISAYNDEISE
-576 VLVLNYYNEFV
+576 LVLKYYNEFV
-587 KEFIEINNKNIDILI
+587 KMFIEKNNDDIDILI

-624 RPKISLD
+624 RPIISFNEKGECD
-631 SSDDAEDA
+631 EQ
-639 SEDPEDDC
+639 EEQ
-647 EDDCEDASEDDCES
+647 

-673 RHPLIERLHDEL
+673 RHPLIERIQDEL
-685 EYVGNDVRINK
+685 EYVGNDVKINK
-696 DGILLYGINAS
+696 EGILLYGINAS

-802 MLVNKGA
+802 TLINKGV

-829 IKDNKLFVKHIK
+829 INNNKLYVKHIK

-881 KAEMFRKEF
+881 KAEIFRKEF
-890 TNIDKDLIKNK
+890 TNLDKDLIKTK
-901 KSNYNRKKKIDKCEI
+901 KSNYNKKKSVDKCEI
-916 CQGIAV
+916 CDEVAV
-922 ETHHIKYQEDA
+922 ETHHIKYQETA
-933 DENGFIGSSHKNATH
+933 DDNGFIGSSHKNSKH
-948 NLASLCKECHSKEH
+948 NLASLCKECHNKEH

-969 GYKQSSNGIILDY
+969 GYKQTSNGIILDY
-982 DTL
+982 DIL

>member
-9 IKYTNKYKQ
+9 IEYMRKYKE

-40 ENNNAEN
+40 ENNNVDN

-59 ITTKKNKSIA
+59 LTTKKNKSIP
-69 EISLNNPVMAGFPV
+69 EISLNNYVMAGFPI

-104 QEQQMAGN
+104 QEQQTAD
-112 NKNMERKVAEILSP
+112 NKNRVRTVAEILSP

-203 IDEKE
+203 IEEKD
-208 RKKILK
+208 RRKILK

-323 DKPLIDVLNRCAT
+323 DKPLIDVLNRCVT
-336 AFGSRYFKEKLLAP
+336 AFGSRYFKEKLLTP

-374 KVRKYLANIG
+374 KVRKYLANIS

-395 NKVAPQDWMSFNES
+395 NKVAPQDWINFNES

-418 ILKDYGDCEKTDETI
+418 ILKDYDDREGREDTIVSAVNTI
-433 ISIVHTITNSYKDI
+433 INYYKDI

-469 QGVYEDIDNNAE
+469 EGVYDDIDNNVKGVKDA
-481 GIKKS
+481 
-486 YRDIEILC
+486 YRNIEIFC
-494 EEINRIGINDSTLCK
+494 EEINRIGINDTTLCK
-509 IDYNDKDQEYFILI
+509 IDYNDREQEYYIII

-532 KNNKAI
+532 KTNKAI
-538 IGKFNKKLISSSS
+538 ISRFNKNALSASS

-556 TNSETEKLS
+556 TNSETERLS

-576 VLVLNYYNEFV
+576 ALVLNYYNEFV
-587 KEFIEINNKNIDILI
+587 REFVEKNNSNIDILI

-631 SSDDAEDA
+631 STDTDTDADTKDKDEDVGYY
-639 SEDPEDDC
+639 EG
-647 EDDCEDASEDDCES
+647 

-673 RHPLIERLHDEL
+673 RHPLIERLQDEL
-685 EYVGNDVRINK
+685 EYVGNDVKINK

-802 MLVNKGA
+802 MLINKGA

-819 LTEMSCIKEH
+819 LTGMSCIKEH
-829 IKDNKLFVKHIK
+829 INDNKLFVKHIK

-866 LEVCKSLDMPLDFLK
+866 LEVCKSLDMPMDFLK

-890 TNIDKDLIKNK
+890 TKIDKDLIKNK
-901 KSNYNRKKKIDKCEI
+901 KSNYNKKKKVDKCEI
-916 CQGIAV
+916 CHGIAV

-948 NLASLCKECHSKEH
+948 NLASLCKECHIKEH

-969 GYKQSSNGIILDY
+969 GYKQSSKGIILDY
-982 DTL
+982 DII

>member
-1 MTMIINEY
+1 MIMIINEY
-9 IKYTNKYKQ
+9 IEYMKKYKE
-18 QYGEKCIVL
+18 QYGDKCIVL
-27 LQVGSFYEMYTIY
+27 LQVGSFYEMYTIC
-40 ENNNAEN
+40 ENNNN
-47 NDIYKVADICGI
+47 DNDIYKIADICGI
-59 ITTKKNKSIA
+59 QTTKKNKSIP
-69 EISLNNPVMAGFPV
+69 EISLNNPVMAGFPI
-83 HSLNKFTQILLN
+83 HSVSKFTQILLN

-104 QEQQMAGN
+104 QEQEMGE
-112 NKNMERKVAEILSP
+112 NKNRKRNVAEILSP

-135 RSNYMMVIMYEIIN
+135 RSNYMMVIIYEIIN
-149 GYIIAGI
+149 NYVIAGI

-170 VGSTKDDPELANDEV
+170 VGSTKDDPELATDEV

-203 IDEKE
+203 IEEKE
-208 RKKILK
+208 KKKILK
-214 NLNINNILVHYKWGE
+214 NLNINNILVHYKWGD

-234 FFKSIINQ
+234 FFKNIVNQ

-256 ISIIEMLN
+256 ISIIELLN
-264 MERLTISREGFC
+264 MEKLTISREGFC
-276 CLLQFAHE
+276 CLLQFAYE
-284 HNADIIKELQVP
+284 HNADIIKELQIP
-296 EIFENNNNM
+296 EILENNNNM

-323 DKPLIDVLNRCAT
+323 DKPLIDVLNRCVT
-336 AFGSRYFKEKLLAP
+336 AFGSRYYKEKLLAP
-350 MINIKKINQSYD
+350 MINIKNINKSYD
-362 DIDKLLNKNSYI
+362 DIDKLLNNNNYLKI
-374 KVRKYLANIG
+374 RKSLANIN
-384 DLERFKRKLLL
+384 DLERFKRKVLL
-395 NKVAPQDWMSFNES
+395 NKVAPQDWINFNES
-409 MEACIGIYN
+409 MEACIEIYN
-418 ILKDYGDCEKTDETI
+418 ILEDYDKDVCILSTVNRI
-433 ISIVHTITNSYKDI
+433 INTYKDI
-447 LDLENASKYNL
+447 LDMENASKYNL
-458 ADKNNWGNIFK
+458 ADKNNLGNIFK
-469 QGVYEDIDNNAE
+469 EGIYEDIDNIVKNSKDAY
-481 GIKKS
+481 KN
-486 YRDIEILC
+486 IEIFC
-494 EEINRIGINDSTLCK
+494 EEINKIGINDSTLCK
-509 IDYNDKDQEYFILI
+509 IDYNDKDREYYINI
-523 TKKRYETAL
+523 TKKRYEVAL
-532 KNNKAI
+532 KNNKI
-538 IGKFNKKLISSSS
+538 VMSKFNKKPISASSA
-551 SNYKM
+551 NYKI
-556 TNSETEKLS
+556 TNKDTEKLS
-565 KNISKYNEEIA
+565 KNISAYNDEISE
-576 VLVLNYYNEFV
+576 LVLKYYNEFV
-587 KEFIEINNKNIDILI
+587 KMFIEKNNDDIDILI

-624 RPKISLD
+624 RPIISFNEQGECD
-631 SSDDAEDA
+631 EQ
-639 SEDPEDDC
+639 EEQ
-647 EDDCEDASEDDCES
+647 

-673 RHPLIERLHDEL
+673 RHPLIERIQDEL
-685 EYVGNDVRINK
+685 EYVGNDVKINK
-696 DGILLYGINAS
+696 EGILLYGINAS

-802 MLVNKGA
+802 TLINKGV

-829 IKDNKLFVKHIK
+829 INNNKLYVKHIK

-881 KAEMFRKEF
+881 KAEIFRKEF
-890 TNIDKDLIKNK
+890 TNLDKDLIKTK
-901 KSNYNRKKKIDKCEI
+901 KSNYNKKKSVDKCEI
-916 CQGIAV
+916 CDEVAV
-922 ETHHIKYQEDA
+922 ETHHIKYQETA
-933 DENGFIGSSHKNATH
+933 DDNGFIGSSHKNSKH
-948 NLASLCKECHSKEH
+948 NLASLCKECHNKEH

-969 GYKQSSNGIILDY
+969 GYKQTSNGIILDY
-982 DTL
+982 DIL

>member
-1 MTMIINEY
+1 MIMIINEY
-9 IKYTNKYKQ
+9 IEYMKKYKE
-18 QYGEKCIVL
+18 QYGDKCIVL
-27 LQVGSFYEMYTIY
+27 LQVGSFYEMYTIC
-40 ENNNAEN
+40 ENNNN
-47 NDIYKVADICGI
+47 DNDIYKIADICGI
-59 ITTKKNKSIA
+59 QTTKKNKSIP
-69 EISLNNPVMAGFPV
+69 EISLNNPVMAGFPI
-83 HSLNKFTQILLN
+83 HSVSKFTQILLN

-104 QEQQMAGN
+104 QEQEMGE
-112 NKNMERKVAEILSP
+112 NKNRKRNVAEILSP

-135 RSNYMMVIMYEIIN
+135 RSNYMMVIIYEIIN
-149 GYIIAGI
+149 NYVIAGI

-170 VGSTKDDPELANDEV
+170 VGSTKDDPELATDEV

-203 IDEKE
+203 IEEKE
-208 RKKILK
+208 KKKILK
-214 NLNINNILVHYKWGE
+214 NLNINNILVHYKWGD

-234 FFKSIINQ
+234 FFKNIVNQ

-256 ISIIEMLN
+256 ISIIELLN
-264 MERLTISREGFC
+264 MEKLTISREGFC
-276 CLLQFAHE
+276 CLLQFAYE
-284 HNADIIKELQVP
+284 HNADIIKELQIP
-296 EIFENNNNM
+296 EILENNNNM

-323 DKPLIDVLNRCAT
+323 DKPLIDVLNRCVT
-336 AFGSRYFKEKLLAP
+336 AFGSRYYKEKLLAP
-350 MINIKKINQSYD
+350 MINIKNINKSYD
-362 DIDKLLNKNSYI
+362 DIDKLLNNNNYLKI
-374 KVRKYLANIG
+374 RKSLANIN
-384 DLERFKRKLLL
+384 DLERFKRKVLL
-395 NKVAPQDWMSFNES
+395 NKVAPQDWINFNES
-409 MEACIGIYN
+409 MEACIEIYN
-418 ILKDYGDCEKTDETI
+418 ILEDYDKDVCILSTVNRI
-433 ISIVHTITNSYKDI
+433 INTYKDI
-447 LDLENASKYNL
+447 LDMENASKYNL
-458 ADKNNWGNIFK
+458 ADKNNLGNIFK
-469 QGVYEDIDNNAE
+469 EGIYEDIDNIVKNSKDAY
-481 GIKKS
+481 KN
-486 YRDIEILC
+486 IEIFC
-494 EEINRIGINDSTLCK
+494 EEINKIGINDSTLCK
-509 IDYNDKDQEYFILI
+509 IDYNDKDREYYINI
-523 TKKRYETAL
+523 TKKRYEVAL
-532 KNNKAI
+532 KNNKNVMS
-538 IGKFNKKLISSSS
+538 KFNKKPISASS
-551 SNYKM
+551 SNYKI
-556 TNSETEKLS
+556 TNKDTEKLS
-565 KNISKYNEEIA
+565 KNISAYNDEISE
-576 VLVLNYYNEFV
+576 LVLKYYNEFV
-587 KEFIEINNKNIDILI
+587 KMFIEKNNDDIDILI

-624 RPKISLD
+624 RPIISFNEQGECD
-631 SSDDAEDA
+631 ER
-639 SEDPEDDC
+639 EEQ
-647 EDDCEDASEDDCES
+647 

-673 RHPLIERLHDEL
+673 RHPLIERIQDEL
-685 EYVGNDVRINK
+685 EYVGNDVKINK
-696 DGILLYGINAS
+696 EGILLYGINAS

-802 MLVNKGA
+802 TLINKGV

-829 IKDNKLFVKHIK
+829 INNNKLYVKHIK
-841 IDIGKNNEII
+841 INIGKNNEII

-881 KAEMFRKEF
+881 KAEIFRKEF
-890 TNIDKDLIKNK
+890 TNLDKDLIKTK
-901 KSNYNRKKKIDKCEI
+901 KSNYNKKKSVDKCEI
-916 CQGIAV
+916 CDEVAV
-922 ETHHIKYQEDA
+922 ETHHIKYQETA
-933 DENGFIGSSHKNATH
+933 DDNGFIGSSHKNSKH
-948 NLASLCKECHSKEH
+948 NLASLCKECHNKEH

-969 GYKQSSNGIILDY
+969 GYKQTSNGIILDY
-982 DTL
+982 DIL

>member
-1 MTMIINEY
+1 MIINEY
-9 IKYTNKYKQ
+9 IEYMKKYKE
-18 QYGEKCIVL
+18 QYGDKCIVL
-27 LQVGSFYEMYTIY
+27 LQVGSFYEMYTIC
-40 ENNNAEN
+40 ENNNN
-47 NDIYKVADICGI
+47 DNDIYKIADICGI
-59 ITTKKNKSIA
+59 QTTKKNKSIP
-69 EISLNNPVMAGFPV
+69 EISLNNPVMAGFPI
-83 HSLNKFTQILLN
+83 HSVSKFTQILLN

-104 QEQQMAGN
+104 QEQEMGE
-112 NKNMERKVAEILSP
+112 NKNRKRNVAEILSP

-135 RSNYMMVIMYEIIN
+135 RSNYMMVIIYEIIN
-149 GYIIAGI
+149 NYVIAGI

-170 VGSTKDDPELANDEV
+170 VGSTKDDPELATDEV

-203 IDEKE
+203 IEEKE
-208 RKKILK
+208 KKKILK
-214 NLNINNILVHYKWGE
+214 NLNINNILVHYKWGD

-234 FFKSIINQ
+234 FFKNIVNQ

-256 ISIIEMLN
+256 ISIIELLN
-264 MERLTISREGFC
+264 MEKLTISREGFC
-276 CLLQFAHE
+276 CLLQFAYE
-284 HNADIIKELQVP
+284 HNADIIKELQIP
-296 EIFENNNNM
+296 EILENNNNM

-323 DKPLIDVLNRCAT
+323 DKPLIDVLNRCVT
-336 AFGSRYFKEKLLAP
+336 AFGSRYYKEKLLAP
-350 MINIKKINQSYD
+350 MINIKNINKSYD
-362 DIDKLLNKNSYI
+362 DIDKLLNNNNYLKI
-374 KVRKYLANIG
+374 RKSLANIN
-384 DLERFKRKLLL
+384 DLERFKRKVLL
-395 NKVAPQDWMSFNES
+395 NKVAPQDWINFNES
-409 MEACIGIYN
+409 MEACIEIYN
-418 ILKDYGDCEKTDETI
+418 ILEDYDKDVCILSTVNRI
-433 ISIVHTITNSYKDI
+433 INTYKDI
-447 LDLENASKYNL
+447 LDMENASKYNL
-458 ADKNNWGNIFK
+458 ADKNNLGNIFK
-469 QGVYEDIDNNAE
+469 EGIYEDIDNIVKNSKDAY
-481 GIKKS
+481 KN
-486 YRDIEILC
+486 IEIFC
-494 EEINRIGINDSTLCK
+494 EEINKIGINDSTLCK
-509 IDYNDKDQEYFILI
+509 IDYNDKDREYYINI
-523 TKKRYETAL
+523 TKKRYEVAL
-532 KNNKAI
+532 KNNKI
-538 IGKFNKKLISSSS
+538 VMSKFNKKPISASSA
-551 SNYKM
+551 NYKI
-556 TNSETEKLS
+556 TNKDTEKLS
-565 KNISKYNEEIA
+565 KNISAYNDEISE
-576 VLVLNYYNEFV
+576 LVLKYYNEFV
-587 KEFIEINNKNIDILI
+587 KMFIEKNNDDIDILI

-624 RPKISLD
+624 RPIISFNEQGECD
-631 SSDDAEDA
+631 EQ
-639 SEDPEDDC
+639 EEQ
-647 EDDCEDASEDDCES
+647 

-673 RHPLIERLHDEL
+673 RHPLIERIQDEL
-685 EYVGNDVRINK
+685 EYVGNDVKINK
-696 DGILLYGINAS
+696 EGILLYGINAS

-802 MLVNKGA
+802 TLINKGV

-829 IKDNKLFVKHIK
+829 INNNKLYVKHIK

-881 KAEMFRKEF
+881 KAEIFRKEF
-890 TNIDKDLIKNK
+890 TNLDKDLIKTK
-901 KSNYNRKKKIDKCEI
+901 KSNYNKKKSVDKCEI
-916 CQGIAV
+916 CDEVAV
-922 ETHHIKYQEDA
+922 ETHHIKYQETA
-933 DENGFIGSSHKNATH
+933 DYNGFIGSSHKNSKH
-948 NLASLCKECHSKEH
+948 NLASLCKECHNKEH
-962 KGIIKIN
+962 NGIIKIN
-969 GYKQSSNGIILDY
+969 GYKQTSNGIILDY
-982 DTL
+982 DIL

>member
-1 MTMIINEY
+1 MIINEY
-9 IKYTNKYKQ
+9 IEYMKKYKE
-18 QYGEKCIVL
+18 QYGDKCIVL
-27 LQVGSFYEMYTIY
+27 LQVGSFYEMYTIC
-40 ENNNAEN
+40 ENNNN
-47 NDIYKVADICGI
+47 DNDIYKIADICGI
-59 ITTKKNKSIA
+59 QTTKKNKSIP
-69 EISLNNPVMAGFPV
+69 EISLNNPVMAGFPI
-83 HSLNKFTQILLN
+83 HSVSKFTQILLN

-104 QEQQMAGN
+104 QEQEMGE
-112 NKNMERKVAEILSP
+112 NKNRKRNVAEILSP

-135 RSNYMMVIMYEIIN
+135 RSNYMMVIIYEIIN
-149 GYIIAGI
+149 NYVIAGI

-170 VGSTKDDPELANDEV
+170 VGSTKDDPELATDEV

-203 IDEKE
+203 IEEKE
-208 RKKILK
+208 KKKILK
-214 NLNINNILVHYKWGE
+214 NLNINNILVHYKWGD

-234 FFKSIINQ
+234 FFKNIVNQ

-256 ISIIEMLN
+256 ISIIELLN
-264 MERLTISREGFC
+264 MEKLTISREGFC
-276 CLLQFAHE
+276 CLLQFAYE
-284 HNADIIKELQVP
+284 HNADIIKELQIP
-296 EIFENNNNM
+296 EILENNNNM

-323 DKPLIDVLNRCAT
+323 DKPLIDVLNRCVT
-336 AFGSRYFKEKLLAP
+336 AFGSRYYKEKLLAP
-350 MINIKKINQSYD
+350 MINIKNINKSYD
-362 DIDKLLNKNSYI
+362 DIDKLLNNNNYLKI
-374 KVRKYLANIG
+374 RKSLANIN
-384 DLERFKRKLLL
+384 DLERFKRKVLL
-395 NKVAPQDWMSFNES
+395 NKVAPQDWINFNES
-409 MEACIGIYN
+409 MEACIEIYN
-418 ILKDYGDCEKTDETI
+418 ILEDYDKDVCILSTVNRI
-433 ISIVHTITNSYKDI
+433 INTYKDI
-447 LDLENASKYNL
+447 LDMENASKYNL
-458 ADKNNWGNIFK
+458 ADKNNLGNIFK
-469 QGVYEDIDNNAE
+469 EGIYEDIDNIVKNSKDAY
-481 GIKKS
+481 KN
-486 YRDIEILC
+486 IEIFC
-494 EEINRIGINDSTLCK
+494 EEINKIGINDSTLCK
-509 IDYNDKDQEYFILI
+509 IDYNDKDREYYINI
-523 TKKRYETAL
+523 TKKRYEVAL
-532 KNNKAI
+532 KNNKI
-538 IGKFNKKLISSSS
+538 VMSKFNKKPISASSA
-551 SNYKM
+551 NYKI
-556 TNSETEKLS
+556 TNKDTEKLS
-565 KNISKYNEEIA
+565 KNISAYNDEISE
-576 VLVLNYYNEFV
+576 LVLKYYNEFV
-587 KEFIEINNKNIDILI
+587 KMFIEKNNDDIDILI

-624 RPKISLD
+624 RPIISFNEQGECD
-631 SSDDAEDA
+631 EQ
-639 SEDPEDDC
+639 EEQ
-647 EDDCEDASEDDCES
+647 

-673 RHPLIERLHDEL
+673 RHPLIERIQDEL
-685 EYVGNDVRINK
+685 EYVGNDVKINK
-696 DGILLYGINAS
+696 EGILLYGINAS

-802 MLVNKGA
+802 TLINKGV

-829 IKDNKLFVKHIK
+829 INNNKLYVKHIK

-881 KAEMFRKEF
+881 KAEIFRKEF
-890 TNIDKDLIKNK
+890 TNLDKDLIKTK
-901 KSNYNRKKKIDKCEI
+901 KSNYNKKKSVDKCEI
-916 CQGIAV
+916 CDEVAV
-922 ETHHIKYQEDA
+922 ETHHIKYQETA
-933 DENGFIGSSHKNATH
+933 DYNGFIGSSHKNSKH
-948 NLASLCKECHSKEH
+948 NLASLCKECHNKEH

-969 GYKQSSNGIILDY
+969 GYKQTSNGIILDY
-982 DTL
+982 DIL